1 MRNNWLE
8 LSESPSGQPV
18 IVNMEF
24 VQMITAD
31 ATTTLWF
38 DDCTTLAVRESLARM
53 LTLLGGSRNCAE
65 RKPPPLKIVRPAAA
79 AKPGRPRH

>member
-8 LSESPSGQPV
+8 LSESPSGKPV

-38 DDCTTLAVRESLARM
+38 DDCTTLAVRESLERM
-53 LTLLGGSRNCAE
+53 LALLGGSRNRAE
-65 RKPPPLKIVRPAAA
+65 RKPPSLKIVRPAAA
-79 AKPGRPRH
+79 AKPVHPRH